1 MEGILGALLS
11 KFNVLHK
18 ENEAQGS
25 SFGPNLHSK
34 IAMGLV
40 LGHKC
45 LSFFRSTSISTASFL
60 ANLEFCWKGLWFIF

>member
-25 SFGPNLHSK
+25 FFGPNLHSK
-34 IAMGLV
+34 IAMGW
-40 LGHKC
+40 
-45 LSFFRSTSISTASFL
+45 S
-60 ANLEFCWKGLWFIF
+60 